1 MGDYT
6 TIAAVRELQGMA
18 DTALFPD
25 SIVSAAIDRVETRVD
40 DYTATSWVHKAFTVT
55 VTGTGAAWLRL
66 TRDDFTRV
74 LYPRTLTS
82 VTVDGTVVADTS
94 GWSLDPLGIIRRD
107 TGVFTFTVPG
117 FNVTV
122 AGTAGRT
129 ATAPDDIVHAVEVW
143 ARQILLDGISR
154 VERRATSIQNDY
166 GTIGLS
172 QPGRKYP
179 SGIREVDAILTDRSD
194 NHSAVA

>member
-6 TIAAVRELQGMA
+6 TIAAVRELEGMA
-18 DTALFPD
+18 DPVVFPD
-25 SIVSAAIDRVETRVD
+25 GTVTAAIDRVETRVD
-40 DYTATSWVHKAFTVT
+40 DYTATSWVHKAFSV
-55 VTGTGAAWLRL
+55 VVNGTGVSWVRL
-66 TRDDFTRV
+66 ARADFTRV
-74 LYPRTLTS
+74 LYPQTLTS
-82 VTVDGTVVADTS
+82 VTIDGTLVADTS
-94 GWSLDPLGIIRRD
+94 GWALDPIGIVRRD
-107 TGVFTFTVPG
+107 TGIFAWTAPG
-117 FNVTV
+117 FNVAI

-129 ATAPDDIVHAVEVW
+129 SSAPADIVHAAEVW
-143 ARQILLDGISR
+143 TRQILLDGVSR

-194 NHSAVA
+194 SHLAVA